1 MKQKRNLVIAV
12 ILSTAA
18 GVFTL
23 QNVLAPAPDAITPIP
38 VIETNTEIPPDGPC
52 AYTWA
57 YHEAPKLSGSL
68 NTVVQGINPDA
79 RANVQFFGEDCVY
92 ADGRSTFGV
101 METDFYIFLTVDD
114 LEDREML
121 GNWMGQVLPLITQ
134 IPREEIQGRFGFV
147 EFWFEH
153 ADKKLIG
160 ARVPVQE
167 YLDKGQGK
175 TGAELLK
182 IFSNAP

>member
-23 QNVLAPAPDAITPIP
+23 QNVFAPAPEIMPPSP
-38 VIETNTEIPPDGPC
+38 VIETLTETALSGPC

-57 YHEAPKLSGSL
+57 YHDAPKLTESL
-68 NTVVQGINPDA
+68 NAVLQEINRDA
-79 RANVQFFGEDCVY
+79 SVNVQLYGEDCVY

-101 METDFYIFLTVDD
+101 METDFYISLPVED
-114 LEDREML
+114 LENKDMF

-134 IPREEIQGRFGFV
+134 IPREEIQGKFGFV

-153 ADKKLIG
+153 AGQKLMM

-175 TGAELLK
+175 TGTELLQM
-182 IFSNAP
+182 FSNTP